1 MNTFQPNRYEHGHSM
16 LLAGLRHHHNYNEAV
31 ASIPVQWRTFVQQ
44 LPLPGQAQK
53 TTYGVVCGHDAS
65 SFEYMTGVEVS
76 SFDGLPA
83 ETGRVRIQPARYAV
97 FVHSGAIANI
107 RETWQKIYD
116 WLLHS
121 SYESS
126 HTPDFE
132 RYDERFDPQ
141 TGMGDVEVWVGVVHR
156 TD

>member
-121 SYESS
+121 SYESA

-132 RYDERFDPQ
+132 RYDERFDQQ

>member
-31 ASIPVQWRTFVQQ
+31 TSIPVQWRTFVQQ
-44 LPLPGQAQK
+44 LPLPAQ
-53 TTYGVVCGHDAS
+53 TQQITYGVMCGHDAS

-141 TGMGDVEVWVGVVHR
+141 TGIGDVEVWVGVVHR